1 MAVFIELGEK
11 SKNVPKD
18 RRKSFPPPFFSGKA
32 FYQTCPAICVVT
44 GTKIQKQKRKT
55 PNTSLGEGNGLHGTR
70 LLSISRGCTAI
81 RNHPSIVR
89 AR

>member
-44 GTKIQKQKRKT
+44 GTKIQKQKQKLQT
-55 PNTSLGEGNGLHGTR
+55 
-70 LLSISRGCTAI
+70 
-81 RNHPSIVR
+81 HPLEREMVFMEL
-89 AR
+89 AC